1 MAIASYITDPA
12 FVYIMAFIGNELAGV
27 AALKEQKHVYHLFVR
42 PAFHQQGIAKHL
54 WLHLKDQAIAS
65 GNNNV
70 FTVNSSLYTVHVY
83 SRFGFTATSEPQ
95 EKNDI
100 QFQPMQLIAPG

>member
-1 MAIASYITDPA
+1 MAISSYITDPA

-27 AALKEQKHVYHLFVR
+27 AALKEQKHIYHLFVL

-65 GNNNV
+65 GNNDV
-70 FTVNSSLYTVHVY
+70 FTVKSSLYAVHVY

-95 EKNDI
+95 KKNGI